1 MKKSNKKARE
11 ELEKIYGKKCM
22 IEQLGIKIDIT
33 GYNKNRHKY
42 SGKSIQNQLTYHH
55 LVPKRLGGKAT
66 VNNGAIS
73 CRVCHDW
80 LEQLPE
86 EEREKINKMLIEYK
100 KEFLEIHAACLTSEG
115 VISVESLPL
124 DFDFTDI
131 QIIPL
136 EQDNSKYN
144 RARALKEEKRRKEK
158 RMERD
163 EKYGR

>member
-22 IEQLGIKIDIT
+22 VEQLGIKIDIT
-33 GYNKNRHKY
+33 GYNKNRHRY
-42 SGKSIQNQLTYHH
+42 SGQSIQNQLTYHH
-55 LVPKRLGGKAT
+55 LFPKRLGGKPTAK
-66 VNNGAIS
+66 NGAIS
-73 CRVCHDW
+73 CRLCHDW

-86 EEREKINKMLIEYK
+86 EEREKVNKMLIEYK
-100 KEFLEIHAACLTSEG
+100 KKYLEIHVACLNSEG
-115 VISVESLPL
+115 ITNAENLPL
-124 DFDFTDI
+124 DFDFTDV

-144 RARALKEEKRRKEK
+144 RAKALKEKQRRKEM

-163 EKYGR
+163 EEYGR